1 MEEEKIEEYMIQE
14 RSTGA
19 LKENRSVVFL
29 KLHDGNARG
38 SLIIFKIT
46 QMPSTLLRILYIS
59 LRVEI

>member
-1 MEEEKIEEYMIQE
+1 MIRE

-29 KLHDGNARG
+29 KLHDGNARA
-38 SLIIFKIT
+38 SLIIFKII
-46 QMPSTLLRILYIS
+46 QMPSTPLRILYIS